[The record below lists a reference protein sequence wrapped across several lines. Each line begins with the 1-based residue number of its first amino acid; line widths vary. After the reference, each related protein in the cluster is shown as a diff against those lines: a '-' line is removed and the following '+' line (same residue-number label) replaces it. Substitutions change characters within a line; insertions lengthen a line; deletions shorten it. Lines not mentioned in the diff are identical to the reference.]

1 MLPYRHTQ
9 VGTLVLGA
17 VGLPV
22 VVLIVV
28 TLFVEVEVVAL
39 IILGMLLAAMFL
51 FGTLTVAV
59 NRDGILL
66 WFGPGIVRKRFA
78 LASIRAAK
86 VVRNEWYYGW
96 GIRRLTAGWLYNVS
110 GLDAVE
116 LEMIDGTRERIG
128 TNRPGDLESA
138 IREALGPGV
147 S

>member
-22 VVLIVV
+22 VVLIIVA
-28 TLFVEVEVVAL
+28 LFFEVEVVAL
-39 IILGMLLAAMFL
+39 ITLGMLLVAMFL

-59 NRDGILL
+59 NRDGILM
-66 WFGPGIVRKRFA
+66 WFGTGLVRKRFA
-78 LASIRAAK
+78 LSSIRAAK

-96 GIRRLTAGWLYNVS
+96 GIRRLPAGWLYNVS

-116 LEMIDGTRERIG
+116 LEMVDGTRRRIG
-128 TNRPGDLESA
+128 TDRPGDLESA